1 LFGREPQSNRS
12 VDHVVFVEVPPVL
25 LPVRRDVP
33 LGDLPVRLCG
43 SVQPVADVRMRD
55 VGGLEPV
62 FELGPIK
69 AECDSADFADIQ
81 APAPS

>member
-1 LFGREPQSNRS
+1 M
-12 VDHVVFVEVPPVL
+12 
-25 LPVRRDVP
+25 
-33 LGDLPVRLCG
+33 
-43 SVQPVADVRMRD
+43 QPVADVRMRD

-62 FELGPIK
+62 FKLGPIK